1 MKERARMLRKNMT
14 DAEQLLWRH
23 LRNRELGGYKFRR
36 QKPIGPFI
44 VDFVC
49 LEKRMVVEVD
59 GGHHASQLD
68 ADQERSTYLEKK
80 GFRILRFW
88 NNEVLNETESV
99 LSLILDILEGNSSNV
114 TPHPDPLPF
123 RGEGE

>member
-1 MKERARMLRKNMT
+1 MKQKARTLRKNMT
-14 DAEQLLWRH
+14 DAELLLWRH
-23 LRNRELGGYKFRR
+23 LRNRELGGFKFRR

-49 LEKRMVVEVD
+49 PEKHIVVEVD
-59 GGHHASQLD
+59 GGQHASQSE
-68 ADQERSTYLEKK
+68 ADEERSKYLAGK

-99 LSLILDILEGNSSNV
+99 LSFILEVLSGNN
-114 TPHPDPLPF
+114 
-123 RGEGE
+123 